1 MPYEL
6 NLSLRPHQHLHY
18 TDIFLFAMLAICGI
32 IDVDLSICIDM
43 FISITYNAVHSF
55 NIFTPE
61 QLIYLKI
68 LISSTFL
75 RKGLCLITLLCL
87 ILSYG

>member
-55 NIFTPE
+55 NFF
-61 QLIYLKI
+61 LYLYSRAAYLFENI
-68 LISSTFL
+68 NLFD
-75 RKGLCLITLLCL
+75 
-87 ILSYG
+87 LS